1 MGEFVGLI
9 VWRKADAVG
18 RDDGFGGGDDVGDV
32 VGVKLAV
39 VVVVISFPSLA
50 TEVVVEVV
58 EVDVDGFDVVEVLI
72 DVVGSVSVVVVG
84 FVVVVVVL

>member
-1 MGEFVGLI
+1 M
-9 VWRKADAVG
+9 
-18 RDDGFGGGDDVGDV
+18 GDDVGDV